1 MLGLLVVPAYVVA
14 PVLFKMLDSVTA
26 GLIAG
31 KIFHV
36 ANLAILL
43 LAVAAAVF
51 CRRIRVAKPTWYLLG
66 MVALLVA
73 INAFG
78 VTSMMSLL
86 KAEAGDIAALD
97 KSDPLRLAF
106 AFWHGI
112 GSVMQL
118 LSSLLVAM
126 LVMKSQKPVKRIN
139 EEG

>member
-1 MLGLLVVPAYVVA
+1 
-14 PVLFKMLDSVTA
+14 
-26 GLIAG
+26 
-31 KIFHV
+31 
-36 ANLAILL
+36 
-43 LAVAAAVF
+43 
-51 CRRIRVAKPTWYLLG
+51 
-66 MVALLVA
+66 
-73 INAFG
+73 
-78 VTSMMSLL
+78 MMSLL